1 MGFFDWI
8 LKGVG
13 VEAEDDES
21 DIVNS
26 KAQNVQNAKDIKK
39 QEKIEKKKMK
49 KEKRN
54 KKDMNYQEEN
64 NYSQTSFASNPDQFN
79 TNNTYY
85 NAYEKPTSSNVGGY
99 GSKSVVIYYPKN
111 YEEVQ
116 NLIDYLKQ
124 GESAVMNL
132 DGVSDIEAQRILDF
146 VSGAVYALSG
156 SIHRITGNIF
166 MLTPEGYNIMV
177 PKKQ

>member
-13 VEAEDDES
+13 VEPEEDEA
-21 DIVNS
+21 IRRQ
-26 KAQNVQNAKDIKK
+26 KEEEKRAKK
-39 QEKIEKKKMK
+39 EKKKEK
-49 KEKRN
+49 KEKGN
-54 KKDMNYQEEN
+54 KGMLTNQDGNGFASSN
-64 NYSQTSFASNPDQFN
+64 SFASNPDQFN

-85 NAYEKPTSSNVGGY
+85 NAFEKPQGSASMGGY
-99 GSKSVVIYYPKN
+99 GQKNVVIYYPKN

-116 NLIDYLKQ
+116 NLIDFLKQ

-132 DGVSDIEAQRILDF
+132 DGVSDAEAQRILDF

-156 SIHRITGNIF
+156 SIQRITGNIF
-166 MLTPEGYNIMV
+166 MLTPEGLNIMV
-177 PKKQ
+177 PKK